1 MDINVLEFYRIFAF
15 IGLIIIIYQVVFLCN
30 KQHSV
35 TYFSLPFWLCFF
47 VWVIETTPLFL
58 SDMFGK
64 PDGLDDINSQSIIF
78 ILYILLLTQVTL
90 TVLLYLFSGQY
101 AEFHIIYTSKKRNKA
116 ATINLEESYIVLY
129 GFSKLNKKKIY
140 LQDISIENSV
150 YVIQSLKSKFFPH
163 AAVIG
168 SKEYFSVKLKNGEV
182 INIINKHGILSGAIR
197 ELITLTKVLGIKYVS

>member
-35 TYFSLPFWLCFF
+35 TYFSLPFGLCFF
-47 VWVIETTPLFL
+47 VWVIETTSLFL
-58 SDMFGK
+58 ADMFGK

-78 ILYILLLTQVTL
+78 ILYIFLLTQVSL
-90 TVLLYLFSGQY
+90 TVLLYLFSGPY

-116 ATINLEESYIVLY
+116 AKINLEESYIVLY
-129 GFSKLNKKKIY
+129 GFSKLSKKKIY
-140 LQDISIENSV
+140 LQDISIEDSV
-150 YVIQSLKSKFFPH
+150 YVMQFSKSKFFPH

-182 INIINKHGILSGAIR
+182 INIINKHGILSGAIH